1 MSNLDKL
8 PSEVNTCVNIINI
21 EMVNNVFV
29 HVGTPTQF
37 WMPSDGIQ
45 SVGDMQNFFLS
56 GYLSSHYIIYT
67 LYNIGCF

>member
-37 WMPSDGIQ
+37 WMPSDVL
-45 SVGDMQNFFLS
+45 SVGDMQKKM
-56 GYLSSHYIIYT
+56 YLAI
-67 LYNIGCF
+67 

>member
-1 MSNLDKL
+1 MSNLDKQ

-37 WMPSDGIQ
+37 WMPSDVL
-45 SVGDMQNFFLS
+45 SVGDMQKKM
-56 GYLSSHYIIYT
+56 YLAI
-67 LYNIGCF
+67 